1 MLNVNNILEATKG
14 KKINGENLDILSY
27 SISSNEI
34 NEKCMFIPLK
44 GEKTDGHKYIISA
57 VKNGCIGFFISKN
70 YNNKV
75 DVIEESLKIN
85 EKIIIIEVEDTLEAL
100 KNMARYVRRK
110 NNDIPVIAVTGS
122 VGKTSTREMI
132 NSVLSKKYSVL
143 KTIKNY
149 NSNIGIPLMLLMY
162 NNEEIMLLEAGM
174 DGKGQLE
181 EISDI
186 IKPNLSVITNIGT
199 AHIGILGSRE
209 NIFKAKMEITK
220 GMNEDSTLIINQ
232 DDDYLRKVKDKNL
245 IKISQEN
252 VQNII
257 LKEDSTEFDYK
268 GNHFIINVPGRF
280 QIYNALIAIEIGI
293 KFDIPINLIKEGIEE
308 YKNFEKRMQKYEFKN
323 DFIVIDD
330 SYNASLTSMK
340 YGLEIIDKCKSSN
353 KIIVLGDMLELG
365 EYSKSLHEELGTE
378 INKYNFTKIYLYGNE
393 IKYCYDKISNKT
405 NVKYFDDKE
414 ELIKNILK
422 SDCNKDTTIYFKAS
436 NGMKLYDVID
446 KIINYENLI

>member
-14 KKINGENLDILSY
+14 NKINGENLDILSY

-57 VKNGCIGFFISKN
+57 VKDGCIGFLISKD
-70 YNNKV
+70 YNNKKYI
-75 DVIEESLKIN
+75 IEESLKIN
-85 EKIIIIEVEDTLEAL
+85 KEIIIIEVEETLEAL

-110 NNDIPVIAVTGS
+110 NSNIPVIAVTGS

-132 NSVLSKKYSVL
+132 NSVLSQKYSVL

-181 EISDI
+181 EISNI
-186 IKPNLSVITNIGT
+186 IKPDLSVITNIGT

-209 NIFKAKMEITK
+209 NIFKAKMEITE
-220 GMNEDSTLIINQ
+220 GMNEDSILIINQ
-232 DDDYLRKVKDKNL
+232 DDDYLSKVKDMNL
-245 IKISQEN
+245 IKVSQKD
-252 VQNII
+252 VQNIL
-257 LKEDSTEFDYK
+257 LKEESTEFDYRD
-268 GNHFIINVPGRF
+268 NHFIINVPGRF

-293 KFDIPINLIKEGIEE
+293 KFNISMDLIKKGIEE

-323 DFIVIDD
+323 NFVVIDD

-340 YGLEIIDKCKSSN
+340 YGLEIIDKYKSAN

-365 EYSKSLHEELGTE
+365 EYSKALHEELGEE
-378 INKYNFTKIYLYGNE
+378 INKYVFDKIYLYGNE
-393 IKYCYDKISNKT
+393 IKYCYDKINNKS
-405 NVKYFDDKE
+405 NVKYINNKE
-414 ELIKNILK
+414 KLIQNILEL
-422 SDCNKDTTIYFKAS
+422 DCNKDTTIYFKAS
-436 NGMKLYDVID
+436 NGMKLCDVID
-446 KIINYENLI
+446 KIINYENLK

>member
-57 VKNGCIGFFISKN
+57 VKNGCIGFLISKN

-293 KFDIPINLIKEGIEE
+293 KFDIPMNLIKEGIEE

-340 YGLEIIDKCKSSN
+340 YGLEIINKCKSSN

-378 INKYNFTKIYLYGNE
+378 INKYNFTKIYLYGNK

-405 NVKYFDDKE
+405 NVKYFNDKE

>member
-57 VKNGCIGFFISKN
+57 VKNGCIGFLISKN

-293 KFDIPINLIKEGIEE
+293 KFDIPMNLIKEGIEE

-405 NVKYFDDKE
+405 NVKYFNDKE